1 MFQLLRISWTLT
13 LEKNAKNSDNVKIM
27 SVRKCTQI
35 LHINSL
41 NVFIC
46 AKLWAQHG
54 LGTADLKFREGK
66 LRNLEMTTAI
76 VF

>member
-1 MFQLLRISWTLT
+1 MSQLLRISWTLT
-13 LEKNAKNSDNVKIM
+13 LEMNAKKSDKVKIM

-46 AKLWAQHG
+46 TKLWAQLG

-66 LRNLEMTTAI
+66 LRNLEMTTTI